1 MGKIMITPADLV
13 WITLIDKQLE
23 FCREIAQAR
32 QDNALDERR
41 APRNHA
47 HDGYSRALA
56 MHMLGL
62 LGEAAGMI
70 YLSPC
75 TWHHYKRGDL
85 RGLSDINDFIDVKTC
100 EDVRHRMIVQD
111 DDPLEWAYIFACAA
125 EAPKICLVGWCWGRD
140 AKVKKFW
147 DDPGTSRPAYW
158 VPRKAEIL
166 RPMSELR
173 IHLHGRGA
181 R

>member
-1 MGKIMITPADLV
+1 MITPADLV
-13 WITLIDKQLE
+13 WITLVDKRLA

-32 QDNALDERR
+32 RDNALNERR
-41 APRNHA
+41 LPKNHA
-47 HDGYSRALA
+47 SENYSKALA
-56 MHMLGL
+56 MDMLGL
-62 LGEAAGMI
+62 LGEAASMI

-75 TWHHYKRGDL
+75 TWHHYKTGDL
-85 RGLSDINDFIDVKTC
+85 RELADINDFIDVKTC

-111 DDPLEWAYIFACAA
+111 DDSAEWAYVFACAA
-125 EAPKICLVGWCWGRD
+125 ESPKICLVGWCWGRD

-158 VPRKAEIL
+158 VGRKAEIL

-173 IHLHGRGA
+173 IHLHGRGT